1 MVVTTTSTSGQ
12 RLEDDG
18 EETDP
23 IRLYFQSSISQQCAY
38 VCSRSTSSLS
48 PPMTCRHPCYRLLRC
63 RAVITKN
70 MSRKKH
76 SSFLTGT
83 TEWYYWS
90 FLPSHSSR
98 CSSFC
103 SVIARPVLR
112 KHLRLFPWNTKSNPA
127 RFSYHKS
134 SPFPFFPR
142 SDTQLWS
149 FLHSVTAQPFHIL
162 PPHCAKAAWLA

>member
-1 MVVTTTSTSGQ
+1 MAFLAQSIASWNVAEQWRHLNMRLYLYGICMAVTTISTSGQ
-12 RLEDDG
+12 HLKDDG

-48 PPMTCRHPCYRLLRC
+48 PPMCRHPCYRLLRC

-112 KHLRLFPWNTKSNPA
+112 KHLRLFP
-127 RFSYHKS
+127 
-134 SPFPFFPR
+134 
-142 SDTQLWS
+142 
-149 FLHSVTAQPFHIL
+149 
-162 PPHCAKAAWLA
+162 